1 MLPPRRGSPLG
12 EILLFGTCLSLVL
25 PVGPALAEPAG
36 LPDWGVASKKPPPAA
51 PAPEATPTPPPAPTP
66 APAPEAAAAPNAE
79 PDIVL
84 EPDAEPAAPQSSQ
97 AGRRPKSTKSKSKPK
112 PRVQVAAAPTVPA
125 VQPQPAPTPTAV
137 GHKDA
142 AHRNGHGEVL
152 AGALLTTAGLASI
165 GVMSGGLY
173 LNRHSKRELERGE
186 GRPEQELAPLHDQKR
201 QAETMIAAGAI
212 AGAAGLAL
220 GIALLTIGARDLKAA
235 RREPLSARVRV
246 APTLGGFV
254 LAGRF

>member
-1 MLPPRRGSPLG
+1 
-12 EILLFGTCLSLVL
+12 
-25 PVGPALAEPAG
+25 
-36 LPDWGVASKKPPPAA
+36 
-51 PAPEATPTPPPAPTP
+51 
-66 APAPEAAAAPNAE
+66 
-79 PDIVL
+79 
-84 EPDAEPAAPQSSQ
+84 
-97 AGRRPKSTKSKSKPK
+97 
-112 PRVQVAAAPTVPA
+112 
-125 VQPQPAPTPTAV
+125 
-137 GHKDA
+137 
-142 AHRNGHGEVL
+142 VL
-152 AGALLTTAGLASI
+152 AGALLTTGGLASI
-165 GVMSGGLY
+165 GVMAGGLY
-173 LNRHSKRELERGE
+173 LNRHTKRELERGE

>member
-12 EILLFGTCLSLVL
+12 QILLFGTCFSLAL
-25 PVGPALAEPAG
+25 PVGPALADPAG
-36 LPDWGVASKKPPPAA
+36 LPDWGVASKKPAAPEAA
-51 PAPEATPTPPPAPTP
+51 PAPTPTPPPAPEP
-66 APAPEAAAAPNAE
+66 AAAPTAE

-84 EPDAEPAAPQSSQ
+84 EPDEAAAPQTS
-97 AGRRPKSTKSKSKPK
+97 RRPKSTKSKSKPK
-112 PRVQVAAAPTVPA
+112 PRAPVATASTVPA
-125 VQPQPAPTPTAV
+125 PTQPQPAPAPP
-137 GHKDA
+137 A
-142 AHRNGHGEVL
+142 AIPDDSPHRNGHGEVL
-152 AGALLTTAGLASI
+152 AGALLTTGGLASI
-165 GVMSGGLY
+165 GVMAGGLY
-173 LNRHSKRELERGE
+173 LNRHTKRELDRGE